1 MKKTL
6 IAFAALLG
14 LALVNNSALAQHTLE
29 YNAYTKDAD
38 TVRNVEQQWANAM
51 LKHDGT
57 TLQTILRD
65 DFTEVAQDGKIFS
78 KSQQIASLQSPDFK
92 VDSISLQN
100 VNVRVYQGGAIV
112 TGSIVTKGKS
122 KDVEFSGE
130 YRFTD
135 VFEPKNNN
143 WQAVCRQLTKVEQ
156 EKPAK

>member
-14 LALVNNSALAQHTLE
+14 LALVNNSALAQHALE
-29 YNAYTKDAD
+29 YNPYTKDAE
-38 TVRNVEQQWANAM
+38 TVRNVEQQWADAM
-51 LKHDGT
+51 LKHDAT
-57 TLQTILRD
+57 ALQTILRD
-65 DFTEVAQDGKIFS
+65 DFTEVAQDGKSHS
-78 KSQQIASLQSPDFK
+78 KADQIGLLQSPEFK
-92 VDSISLQN
+92 VDSFNLQN

-122 KDVEFSGE
+122 KGVEFGGQ

-143 WQAVCRQLTKVEQ
+143 WQAVWRQLTKVEE